1 MPYTTVY
8 LQYSEA
14 RNEDAEQADQDDE
27 DHELEGDGYE
37 YSSDED
43 RVLVEFNPI
52 KLSSRE
58 PRGESVELELDF
70 EAEVGETLHLVV
82 VRYNDHR
89 NGLLEDWC
97 VEKVLRSGD
106 EAEELVEQLEDG
118 LSGSECAD
126 SKQDESVVVKAEV
139 FSMVLHR

>member
-14 RNEDAEQADQDDE
+14 RNDDSDAADREDDDI
-27 DHELEGDGYE
+27 DFDDYE
-37 YSSDED
+37 YDSEED
-43 RVLVEFNPI
+43 KVLVEFNPI
-52 KLSSRE
+52 KLSTRE
-58 PRGESVELELDF
+58 PRGECVELELEF

-89 NGLLEDWC
+89 SGLLEDWC
-97 VEKVLRSGD
+97 VERVFRSGD
-106 EAEELVEQLEDG
+106 EAEELVEGLEDG

-126 SKQDESVVVKAEV
+126 SKHDESVVVKAEV